1 MAGSAFVVIID
12 RAPRENITLTQRA
25 GIRESGRRRNARAT
39 HRSSYM
45 RVHGRISLNGPCCQ
59 NKHTP
64 RTPAPLGIQMQEHKC
79 IFSLGTKRHSP
90 CLRRCEN
97 YARVPECGAFSVS
110 RARILNFRRLSHGN
124 LFYAAPKTD
133 CWVISRGKPPVS
145 WEYERRLL
153 KCKFTVIVFAC
164 LSQIFLC
171 ARRNEE
177 NCWIIY
183 TEPIYYTRALSVRE
197 RLFSKPYAKQ
207 AFIAIFMA
215 FYHAGKALF
224 TKCSMRNI
232 FSLPW
237 MR

>member
-64 RTPAPLGIQMQEHKC
+64 RTPSPLGIQMQARKC

-97 YARVPECGAFSVS
+97 YARVPECGAFCVS

-133 CWVISRGKPPVS
+133 CAGSFPGGSRRCHGNMRDDPKNANLLLLFLRVC
-145 WEYERRLL
+145 RRFFCVLGVM
-153 KCKFTVIVFAC
+153 KKTV
-164 LSQIFLC
+164 
-171 ARRNEE
+171 E
-177 NCWIIY
+177 
-183 TEPIYYTRALSVRE
+183 
-197 RLFSKPYAKQ
+197 
-207 AFIAIFMA
+207 
-215 FYHAGKALF
+215 
-224 TKCSMRNI
+224 
-232 FSLPW
+232 
-237 MR
+237 